1 MGVPEGPTPA
11 LTVAEQF
18 SQWMSWTDAIALST
32 ALNGDKP
39 AAPAAGGALPNRT
52 GEGAAR
58 DQGPLA
64 ALKAEVAA
72 QREGLA
78 REIGSLTAPA
88 PAAATRAPGPSRR
101 LAPPV
106 SRPRLSDED
115 LQDPATYRRHI
126 QAQQRLMEARLGPLR
141 SRVRAALAEASP
153 ALRQLA
159 ALDAVLEQALAAREK
174 HALGAVPGLLDQRL
188 QALREADVATEQPSA
203 TPAPARWPAQMLGE
217 VQAVLLAELEMR
229 MQGIDGMMNA
239 LEHQAAGQP

>member
-18 SQWMSWTDAIALST
+18 SQWMSWTDAIALSA

-39 AAPAAGGALPNRT
+39 AAPAAGGGQPNRA
-52 GEGAAR
+52 GQGAERNRA
-58 DQGPLA
+58 PLA

-78 REIGSLTAPA
+78 REIGSLTVPA
-88 PAAATRAPGPSRR
+88 TANRSTGPSGR
-101 LAPPV
+101 LARPV

-174 HALGAVPGLLDQRL
+174 HALGALPGLLDQRL
-188 QALREADVATEQPSA
+188 QALREADAATEQPSA